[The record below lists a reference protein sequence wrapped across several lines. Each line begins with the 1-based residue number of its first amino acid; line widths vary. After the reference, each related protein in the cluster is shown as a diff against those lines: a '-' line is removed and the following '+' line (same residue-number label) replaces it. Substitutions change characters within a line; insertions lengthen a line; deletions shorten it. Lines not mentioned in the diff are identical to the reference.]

1 MQKLPR
7 IITTSVIR
15 SARQGESHGG
25 VYLVDL
31 DSGDIEQAVDWNDRT
46 INWEGRG
53 GDRGLRGIAF
63 HQGKIYLAASD
74 EIFVYDPRFKLLESF
89 TNRYLKRCHEINI
102 ANNILYLTSTDLN
115 SVLEFDLTRRL
126 FIRGYTIARAQPGKG
141 NLVGRIRAAASR
153 RAKFRVTLFDPN
165 SKNGPTETPNSS
177 DLHINNV
184 SHINESLMIS
194 GTRIQALLAL
204 KEETLQEYAPL
215 PRGTHNASAY
225 RDGVIYN
232 DTASDRLVIANRN
245 NRITQAFPTP
255 KYDVA
260 ELSHAD
266 VPGDHARQGFAR
278 GLCLYGKDIV
288 IGGSSPST
296 ISAYSLASGQ
306 RIKQVIISKDIRN
319 CIHGLELWPEESTHS
334 TPSSS
339 FFSK

>member
-74 EIFVYDPRFKLLESF
+74 EIFVYDLRFQLLESF

-102 ANNILYLTSTDLN
+102 ANNMLYLTSTDLN

-126 FIRGYTIARAQPGKG
+126 FIRGYTIARAQLEKR

-153 RAKFRVTLFDPN
+153 RVKFRVTLFDPN
-165 SKNGPTETPNSS
+165 SENGPTETPNSS

-184 SHINESLMIS
+184 SRLDESIMIS

-245 NRITQAFPTP
+245 NRITQAFPIG

-260 ELSHAD
+260 ELLHTD

-278 GLCLYGKDIV
+278 GLCFYGEDIV

-296 ISAYSLASGQ
+296 VSAYSLATGE
-306 RIKQVIISKDIRN
+306 RIKQVNISKDIRN
-319 CIHGLELWPEESTHS
+319 CIHGLELWPQEEN
-334 TPSSS
+334 S
-339 FFSK
+339 FLAI

>member
-1 MQKLPR
+1 MRKLPR
-7 IITTSVIR
+7 VITTSVIR

-31 DSGDIEQAVDWNDRT
+31 DSGDIERVIDWNDRS

-74 EIFVYDPRFKLLESF
+74 EIFVYDRQFKRIESF

-102 ANNILYLTSTDLN
+102 ANNVLYLTSTDLN

-126 FIRGYTIARAQPGKG
+126 FIRGYAITRDQPGKA
-141 NLVGRIRAAASR
+141 NLFGRIRAPLSG

-165 SKNGPTETPNSS
+165 RENGPTITPNSS

-184 SHINESLMIS
+184 SRNNESIMIS
-194 GTRIQALLAL
+194 GTRIEALLAL
-204 KEETLQEYAPL
+204 KGDTLQAYVPL
-215 PRGTHNASAY
+215 PRGTHNASVY

-232 DTASDRLVIANRN
+232 DTAFDRLVIADKDH
-245 NRITQAFPTP
+245 RIKQTFTIP
-255 KYDVA
+255 KYDLA
-260 ELSHAD
+260 TLSHTD
-266 VPGDHARQGFAR
+266 VPGDHARQGFGR
-278 GLCLYGKDIV
+278 GLCLYGEDIV

-296 ISAYSLASGQ
+296 ISVYSLATGE
-306 RIKQVIISKDIRN
+306 RIKQVNISRDIRN
-319 CIHGLELWPEESTHS
+319 CIHGLELWPDEENSLTA
-334 TPSSS
+334 T
-339 FFSK
+339 

>member
-31 DSGDIEQAVDWNDRT
+31 DSGDIEQVMDWNDRS

-63 HQGKIYLAASD
+63 HQNKIYLAASD
-74 EIFVYDPRFKLLESF
+74 EIFVYDRRFKLLESF

-102 ANNILYLTSTDLN
+102 TNDILYLTSTDLN

-126 FIRGYTIARAQPGKG
+126 FIRGYTIIRGQPEKA
-141 NLVGRIRAAASR
+141 NLIGRIRAAISR
-153 RAKFRVTLFDPN
+153 RAKFRMIWFDP
-165 SKNGPTETPNSS
+165 SSEEGPAITPNSS

-184 SHINESLMIS
+184 SRTNDSIMIS
-194 GTRIQALLAL
+194 GTRIEALLAL
-204 KEETLQEYAPL
+204 KGETLQEYAPL
-215 PRGTHNASAY
+215 PRGTHNAFVY
-225 RDGVIYN
+225 GDGVIYN
-232 DTASDRLVIANRN
+232 DTASDRLVIADRN
-245 NRITQAFPTP
+245 NRIQQTFAIP
-255 KYDVA
+255 KYDLA
-260 ELSHAD
+260 ELSHTA

-278 GLCLYGKDIV
+278 GLCFYGEDIV

-296 ISAYSLASGQ
+296 VSAYSLATGQ
-306 RIKQVIISKDIRN
+306 RLKRVNISKDIRN
-319 CIHGLELWPEESTHS
+319 CIHGLELWTEE
-334 TPSSS
+334 
-339 FFSK
+339 